1 MFRTHELR
9 PGWAP
14 SIPRGR
20 RCSSRT
26 GRTAQ
31 PAPAALPR
39 LVLQPRSNIPPCEAP
54 LDEASTRVQAIHP
67 SGLPLARGR
76 PDGTG
81 RRLGF
86 PPELRTPPTR
96 SRTTRVE
103 VGTGHRARTWNYQL
117 NITSG
122 LILQCSSS
130 LIACDLASH
139 VRKRQRSTAAL
150 ASTSWLLRSTSGDGV
165 GSERVI
171 AIVAN
176 HWPCI
181 GAGMPAI
188 TRGVVRRE
196 GQDRPPCCCP
206 AWKGALCSRPP
217 DGRLRAL
224 ASVRAANRRGRC
236 GTSRSLSRGR
246 PILQ

>member
-1 MFRTHELR
+1 MGDDLGAEWR
-9 PGWAP
+9 PWTT
-14 SIPRGR
+14 
-20 RCSSRT
+20 SS
-26 GRTAQ
+26 
-31 PAPAALPR
+31 
-39 LVLQPRSNIPPCEAP
+39 LVARS
-54 LDEASTRVQAIHP
+54 SHR
-67 SGLPLARGR
+67 
-76 PDGTG
+76 
-81 RRLGF
+81 
-86 PPELRTPPTR
+86 
-96 SRTTRVE
+96 
-103 VGTGHRARTWNYQL
+103 VGTGAPVGTLLPDSLGLDTTSRIRLRRRRQSSAGARRLEQQSRCQRRRDRLSACRFPTFSSPPEPLSDRTSATAKRARLWRDARRM
-117 NITSG
+117 
-122 LILQCSSS
+122 SSTVPRRAFVS
-130 LIACDLASH
+130 ARVRAVGAVVVTPS